1 MPLIL
6 YPYLNPF
13 YLYQIPIISTAAIK
27 QQKAA
32 KYIHLC
38 AAFLMM
44 ANAWGVFNSGAHPNL
59 IFIVLQISVSLMT
72 IAYVMGGKK
81 LFPKIILTHHIFRIG
96 EILLLAYAAY
106 QFYSELHLH
115 LMSLLQAFSA
125 AGLFY
130 LLFNEQKAFKK
141 QLITITENNI
151 LLPKVE
157 NAKSLLW
164 KEIDNLRIRNDY
176 ISINTISN
184 RFIQYETA
192 TTYNESDLDKMNAW
206 CFQQISAVHHATDS
220 KK

>member
-1 MPLIL
+1 
-6 YPYLNPF
+6 
-13 YLYQIPIISTAAIK
+13 LYQIPVISTAAIK

-38 AAFLMM
+38 SAFLMM
-44 ANAWGVFNSGAHPNL
+44 ANAWGVFNSSAHPNL
-59 IFIVLQISVSLMT
+59 IFIVSQIAVSLMT
-72 IAYVMGGKK
+72 IAYVLGGKK
-81 LFPKIILTHHIFRIG
+81 LFPKIIVTQHTFRIA
-96 EILLLAYAAY
+96 EIISLAYAAY
-106 QFYSELHLH
+106 HFYSELHLH

-125 AGLFY
+125 CGLFY

-141 QLITITENNI
+141 QLITIKENGIRLPMIENKK
-151 LLPKVE
+151 LLP
-157 NAKSLLW
+157 W